1 MATFV
6 PKAPM
11 ATVTVPTVSVGTV
24 TAPEAPGATIIV
36 ERTVT
41 VARHAPGE
49 GLTFRV
55 ITHGGVDPFLEC
67 YEERC

>member
-1 MATFV
+1 MV
-6 PKAPM
+6 
-11 ATVTVPTVSVGTV
+11 TVTVLTLTVGTV

-41 VARHAPGE
+41 VAGHAPGE

-55 ITHGGVDPFLEC
+55 ITHGGVHPFLEC